1 MPRMRSPSLL
11 AGAICASLA
20 TTVQASPRQVI
31 LAPPST
37 EVAVRA
43 YGMGLLPFDGT
54 FARFHGSLTYDPDD
68 HSTCKV
74 DLTIE
79 AASLA
84 MANTTVHDNMVGP
97 DFLDVARFPT
107 LTYTGACQA
116 EGLAGMLALRGV
128 TRPFQLALEWSPGRV
143 VAEGHLIR
151 ADWGMTAMPFVA
163 GRTVRIQVSVQLA
176 QPSHASLE

>member
-1 MPRMRSPSLL
+1 MRSPSLL
-11 AGAICASLA
+11 AGTICAALA
-20 TTVQASPRQVI
+20 TGVQAAPRQVI

-37 EVAVRA
+37 EVAIRA

-68 HSTCKV
+68 HATCKV

-79 AASLA
+79 TASLV
-84 MANTTVHDNMVGP
+84 MANTTVHDNMIGP
-97 DFLDVARFPT
+97 DFMDAAHFPT
-107 LTYTGACQA
+107 LSYTGACQA

-176 QPSHASLE
+176 QASHASLK

>member
-1 MPRMRSPSLL
+1 MRSLSLPV
-11 AGAICASLA
+11 GMICASLA
-20 TTVQASPRQVI
+20 TSAEAAPRQVV
-31 LAPPST
+31 LAPPGT
-37 EVAVRA
+37 EVAIRA
-43 YGMGLLPFDGT
+43 YGLGLLPFDGT
-54 FARFHGSLTYDPDD
+54 FARFRGSLTYDPDD

-79 AASLA
+79 TASLA
-84 MANTTVHDNMVGP
+84 MSNTTVHDNMVGP
-97 DFLDVARFPT
+97 DFMDAAHFPT

-116 EGLAGMLALRGV
+116 QGLAGMLGLRGV
-128 TRPFQLALEWSPGRV
+128 TRPFELALDWSAGRV

-176 QPSHASLE
+176 PPAHASLE